1 MSETEQ
7 SSGHGATDEALV
19 LSASAEG
26 KPQQLPESMR
36 WDLGQTMPDAETL
49 RNLCLDDSEWSGFIA
64 SFAADAAELDWSV
77 RVIQALLAQVTTS
90 AVLRRKRRAAAHAFL
105 QWLSVRK
112 QARTSVPATAPA
124 HSLECLLRSGAKLRT
139 RLKEPKGPACSRAE
153 KELAAVTRWSGKFAD
168 ILADASVPALRDV
181 PSDMADRWALKL
193 TGFLAFAVAFLFM
206 VVIGVPFS
214 FIDIEVDKAEGS
226 LGICV
231 ENRSTCEKGTIAI
244 SAGTDNLGNTHV
256 VSRLMTTKFPLLD
269 WLPRAQNVE
278 ADSLTNGDFSAPE
291 PFADAVE
298 A

>member
-193 TGFLAFAVAFLFM
+193 TGRSRSRTLKKHIQMWQCYANWLLA
-206 VVIGVPFS
+206 S
-214 FIDIEVDKAEGS
+214 FQ
-226 LGICV
+226 
-231 ENRSTCEKGTIAI
+231 
-244 SAGTDNLGNTHV
+244 
-256 VSRLMTTKFPLLD
+256 VSWPLQSPSCS
-269 WLPRAQNVE
+269 W
-278 ADSLTNGDFSAPE
+278 S
-291 PFADAVE
+291 
-298 A
+298 